1 VADLVVNTENLRN
14 LANQLATVHGTL
26 TAADGDARDLAG
38 MIPHAGL
45 ASAVD
50 KFTSGWDQRRKDLAD
65 RVDQL
70 QKRADG
76 SALSAFANELERAQQ
91 QAAGAIAAHNDAQR
105 RHAYAQRNLSDA
117 HTAAHQTVDP
127 TELQEATDAARRYSS
142 MSTTA
147 AADLTNAQASY
158 DAAVAAVAE
167 AGDTAAAAISHAAS
181 SDGLNDSWWDNV
193 LDWVNENA
201 EWIKA
206 VKDVLTLV
214 TVIVGALSIFFP
226 VLAPIALGL
235 AILSAGLSFLLASS
249 GDGSWLDFALDVVG
263 VLSFGLGGAALG
275 GIKLGTSALRGGRA
289 ATLAVRSPGMVWG
302 NGAREVVGNLLER
315 GLVGSIR
322 QPMKMVAEES
332 ASVLAARPNLLQVA
346 GRWGDESITAIRE
359 SDSIIIKEFDQ
370 IASQA
375 KLGAGGPIDRLITG
389 GVDNLKGVVKVTGT
403 IGEALDRYN
412 LASIAVNRVG
422 EAVTGASPDGSPLH
436 QIGQGVVDIWNI
448 PQDLTTHAVVDW
460 SVHG

>member
-1 VADLVVNTENLRN
+1 
-14 LANQLATVHGTL
+14 
-26 TAADGDARDLAG
+26 
-38 MIPHAGL
+38 
-45 ASAVD
+45 
-50 KFTSGWDQRRKDLAD
+50 
-65 RVDQL
+65 
-70 QKRADG
+70 
-76 SALSAFANELERAQQ
+76 
-91 QAAGAIAAHNDAQR
+91 
-105 RHAYAQRNLSDA
+105 
-117 HTAAHQTVDP
+117 
-127 TELQEATDAARRYSS
+127 

>member
-1 VADLVVNTENLRN
+1 MSMAPIGGDVAGIRGH
-14 LANQLATVHGTL
+14 ASRYSS
-26 TAADGDARDLAG
+26 TARAVSEAVDMLQAVISASQQETSEAVEALAG
-38 MIPHAGL
+38 TIGDTKTFLSRIRERYEVA
-45 ASAVD
+45 
-50 KFTSGWDQRRKDLAD
+50 
-65 RVDQL
+65 
-70 QKRADG
+70 G
-76 SALSAFANELERAQQ
+76 SALAVFANELEQAQQ
-91 QAAGAIAAHNDAQR
+91 QAASAIAAHDDAQR
-105 RHAYAQRNLSDA
+105 RHTYAQRNLTEA
-117 HTAAHQTVDP
+117 RQATQQTVDP
-127 TELQEATDAARRYSS
+127 NELAEATDAARRYSS
-142 MSTTA
+142 MSTSA
-147 AADLTNAQASY
+147 ATDLSQAQAAY
-158 DAAVAAVAE
+158 DAAVQRVQQ
-167 AGDTAAAAISHAAS
+167 AGDTAASTISQTVS
-181 SDGLNDSWWDNV
+181 SDSLNDSWWDNV

>member
-1 VADLVVNTENLRN
+1 MSMAPIGGDVAGIRGH
-14 LANQLATVHGTL
+14 ASRYSS
-26 TAADGDARDLAG
+26 TARAVSEAVDMLQAVISASQQETSEAVEALAG
-38 MIPHAGL
+38 TIGDTKTFLSRIRERYEVA
-45 ASAVD
+45 
-50 KFTSGWDQRRKDLAD
+50 
-65 RVDQL
+65 
-70 QKRADG
+70 G
-76 SALSAFANELERAQQ
+76 SALAVFANELEQAQQ
-91 QAAGAIAAHNDAQR
+91 QAASAIAAHDDAQR
-105 RHAYAQRNLSDA
+105 RHTYAQRNLTEA
-117 HTAAHQTVDP
+117 RQATQQTVDP
-127 TELQEATDAARRYSS
+127 NELAEATDAARRYSS
-142 MSTTA
+142 MSTSA
-147 AADLTNAQASY
+147 ATDLSQAQAAY
-158 DAAVAAVAE
+158 DAAVQRVQQ
-167 AGDTAAAAISHAAS
+167 AGDTAASTISQTVS
-181 SDGLNDSWWDNV
+181 SDSLNDSWWDNV
-193 LDWVNENA
+193 LDWVNQNA
-201 EWIKA
+201 EWLKV
-206 VKDVLTLV
+206 VKDILTVV